1 MGTFSSEL
9 TLGTHVQI
17 PGVLTQDIDLNNQPS
32 IGDIL
37 TKPQFKNNR
46 AAVLTSSNPQTE
58 VGPPSNVSHV
68 YTRQHDVK
76 GLQPKYRGPFKVI
89 SRPTRSTLEIKVG
102 VCADGSD
109 RTEVR
114 AWKDCKPAYLRE
126 NITEA
131 SRPRRGRP
139 RKTSPSG
146 LMPSNTP
153 DLASSSSDT
162 SQTVVADDNNNKV
175 ASVNI
180 SPSLQHWVAVQDF
193 SGPPLAGNLN
203 SKSTH
208 ADQAKMWSATLAEI
222 AVINASIRRP
232 QPGNSTLA
240 TAG

>member
-1 MGTFSSEL
+1 MS
-9 TLGTHVQI
+9 
-17 PGVLTQDIDLNNQPS
+17 
-32 IGDIL
+32 
-37 TKPQFKNNR
+37 
-46 AAVLTSSNPQTE
+46 
-58 VGPPSNVSHV
+58 
-68 YTRQHDVK
+68 
-76 GLQPKYRGPFKVI
+76 
-89 SRPTRSTLEIKVG
+89 
-102 VCADGSD
+102 ADRSD

-208 ADQAKMWSATLAEI
+208 ADQAKMWSATSAEI

-232 QPGNSTLA
+232 QPGNSTSA